1 MEVRGSM
8 RLAYFLYVLGIALAV
23 WGVVNLI
30 QPLRA
35 PGIFFVLAAIAFGA
49 GYMLQRRRSG

>member
-1 MEVRGSM
+1 M
-8 RLAYFLYVLGIALAV
+8 RLAYLLYVLGIALTA